1 MQGSKSIPTHTHGR
15 SRLCLSDLFRDMPL
29 LHHPR
34 QRAFAQCR
42 LLPLNNPIHFLGV
55 LINTKNQLIPLHLRP
70 TFQQEARR
78 TSQSRHR
85 CFLNTM
91 PLPFGDLA

>member
-1 MQGSKSIPTHTHGR
+1 MQGSRSIPTHTHGAEPP
-15 SRLCLSDLFRDMPL
+15 LSIGFIPDVPL
-29 LHHPR
+29 LHRPR

-55 LINTKNQLIPLHLRP
+55 LINTKNQLNPLHLHP